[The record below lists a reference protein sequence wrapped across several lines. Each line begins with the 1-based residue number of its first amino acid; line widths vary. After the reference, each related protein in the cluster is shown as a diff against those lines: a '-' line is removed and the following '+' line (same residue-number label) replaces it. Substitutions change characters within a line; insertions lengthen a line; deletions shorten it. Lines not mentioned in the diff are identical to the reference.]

1 VIFRTRSSSETI
13 LFLIYAY
20 RGEGDSAVWFKGRY
34 YPDFDIGFTKRSDG
48 AWCHGEHCPATYV
61 DMGKTVWWAEVRLKS
76 GVIVWVDMDGAVQ
89 FASLTVSGY
98 CSTSLNFCFIVQ
110 GFSNSS
116 QFASAVAQANARKRA
131 SRASAI
137 HSAAPRTKLPEQL
150 DTHWVPGAEVL
161 YLPREHLARGK
172 QHILDKTTFAP
183 PRLRIDHLHTD
194 FGVVRILGVPAAL
207 NFPAAPL
214 KS

>member
-76 GVIVWVDMDGAVQ
+76 GVIVWVDMDGA
-89 FASLTVSGY
+89 
-98 CSTSLNFCFIVQ
+98 
-110 GFSNSS
+110 GFEGVCLLARSADSS
-116 QFASAVAQANARKRA
+116 RKA
-131 SRASAI
+131 PI
-137 HSAAPRTKLPEQL
+137 AAPSSLHHSQL
-150 DTHWVPGAEVL
+150 ADIA
-161 YLPREHLARGK
+161 
-172 QHILDKTTFAP
+172 Q
-183 PRLRIDHLHTD
+183 
-194 FGVVRILGVPAAL
+194 PA
-207 NFPAAPL
+207 
-214 KS
+214 